1 MTGHRG
7 SISAFVV
14 SLMTGLV
21 AVVGLV
27 NDAGTMLLKYCEIA
41 DEAQNAARIAAQQV
55 SGIRAGSPRIETNR
69 ARDAALEHLRGEGLS
84 GSVIVTP
91 VVVTVSVSTR
101 PQLQFLGMFGVKQ
114 PVLSVERSAQLIQ
127 G

>member
-1 MTGHRG
+1 MIRRPG

-27 NDAGTMLLKYCEIA
+27 NDAGSILLKYCEIA
-41 DEAQNAARIAAQQV
+41 DSAQNAARIAAQQV
-55 SGIRAGSPRIETNR
+55 SGIRAGSPRINARR
-69 ARDAALEHLRGEGLS
+69 AQDAALEYLRSEGLS
-84 GSVIVTP
+84 GSVSVVPGRVTI
-91 VVVTVSVSTR
+91 SVSAT
-101 PQLQFLGMFGVKQ
+101 PKMEFLGMFGVVR
-114 PVLSVERSAQLIQ
+114 PVVSVERSAQLVE